1 MKIGAHVSTAG
12 GIDKAID
19 RAQEI
24 GAETVQIF
32 GSSPQGWA
40 YKPHPPERVQAF
52 RQKVEAAGIAPV
64 FLHGVY
70 LVNLATDNPTNLQRG
85 IDSLTFYLRLAAEI
99 GAQGVIFHVGSHK
112 GTGFERLLPQ
122 VVSTMRQ
129 VLEATP
135 PQSQLIIENNAGSGQ
150 NIGATFAEIGRMVR
164 EVGSPR
170 VKVCLDTAHCFASG
184 YDITTR
190 AGLEATMQEFG
201 REVGLERLVAVHAN
215 DSKVPFNSGVDRH
228 ENIGHGHIGLDGF
241 QTVMSHPAFRDV
253 PFLLEVPGFDNKGP
267 DRENVEILLS
277 LREKVG
283 LS

>member
-24 GAETVQIF
+24 RAETIQIF

-52 RQKVEAAGIAPV
+52 RQKAEAAGIGPV

-70 LVNLATDNPTNLQRG
+70 LVNLATNNPTNLEKG
-85 IDSLTFYLRLAAEI
+85 IDSLIFYLKLAEEI
-99 GAQGVIFHVGSHK
+99 GAQGAIFHVGSHK
-112 GTGFERLLPQ
+112 GTGFELLLPQ
-122 VVSTMRQ
+122 VVSAMRQ

-135 PQSQLIIENNAGSGQ
+135 PQSKLIIENNAGSGQ
-150 NIGATFAEIGRMVR
+150 NIGATFQEIGRMIT

-190 AGLEATMQEFG
+190 AGLEATMEEFDQ
-201 REVGLERLVAVHAN
+201 EVGLERLVAVHAN

-228 ENIGHGHIGLDGF
+228 ENIGHGHIGLEGF

-267 DRENVEILLS
+267 DRENVELLLS